1 MSDSTVSTPS
11 HVLPKKESS
20 LAIAIKDI
28 VAGSVGGVAQVLSGH
43 PLDTV
48 KVRLQTQA
56 GVYKGTVDCLT
67 RTIKEEGFAG
77 LYKGVQS
84 PLVGLAVMNSVMFLA
99 YGQSKV
105 LIQNDPN
112 MPLTIPQYLLAGA
125 LTGAVISFVEGP
137 IDLFKSQIQV
147 QLKGE
152 SKYKGVFDC
161 ARQIVG
167 TYGIRGMYQGLG
179 PTLLRDI
186 PSNATY
192 FGFYELT
199 RKLMAK
205 PGQNVSDLPAWK
217 VMTAGG
223 VGGFMYWTLTYPTD
237 VIKSTIQTDNI
248 DRTQRKYHGIVDC
261 AKKIYAKE
269 GIKGFYK
276 GVAPCL
282 IRSVPANAACFA
294 VYEQAR
300 KILS

>member
-1 MSDSTVSTPS
+1 MTDPVSTHP
-11 HVLPKKESS
+11 HPNAVKRESTLS
-20 LAIAIKDI
+20 IAIKDI
-28 VAGSVGGVAQVLSGH
+28 TAGSVGGVAQVLSGH

-56 GVYKGTVDCLT
+56 GLYKGTIDCLT
-67 RTIKEEGFAG
+67 RTVKEEGFMG

-105 LIQNDPN
+105 LIQSDPN
-112 MPLTIPQYLLAGA
+112 TPLTIPQYLMAGA

-147 QLKGE
+147 QRAGE
-152 SKYKGVFDC
+152 SKYTGVFDC

-167 TYGIRGMYQGLG
+167 RYGIRGMYQGLG
-179 PTLLRDI
+179 PTFLRDI

-199 RKLMAK
+199 RKLMVK
-205 PGQNVSDLPAWK
+205 PGQNVTDLPAWK

-223 VGGFMYWTLTYPTD
+223 VGGFMYWALTYPTD
-237 VIKSTIQTDNI
+237 VLKSTIQTDNI
-248 DRTQRKYHGIVDC
+248 DRTQRKYHGIIDC
-261 AKKIYAKE
+261 AKKIYIAE

-276 GVAPCL
+276 GVTPCL
-282 IRSVPANAACFA
+282 IRSVPANAACFV

-300 KILS
+300 KILG